1 MTPEIIN
8 MIAQFMS
15 RVNLQATEIDA
26 YQTCM
31 KTLGEEFERLNQEQ
45 SGPNLSGS
53 GAVRSGE
60 PSPVAP
66 E

>member
-15 RVNLQATEIDA
+15 RVELKATEIDA

-31 KTLGEEFERLNQEQ
+31 QCLNEEFQRLQEA
-45 SGPNLSGS
+45 SNGPDS
-53 GAVRSGE
+53 
-60 PSPVAP
+60 PSTDD
-66 E
+66 